1 MNAKIKILKYL
12 EITNNCC
19 SSLQYISKLLNIL
32 DIFDFE
38 TVKNFYLTYK
48 DRKKDIKI
56 NNKLSV
62 SINYIL
68 TRNFEF
74 LEKID
79 DSFFIHLLIDNEEYF
94 ELSDTLELRLI
105 EIINKS
111 SVLDIKLYK
120 YITKY
125 HNNLILTETSAKYI
139 FDVSKLMSYTKND
152 IKVIRQILLKNRET
166 KTKEEIIKYIKT
178 QGCINNIIL
187 YNCFILQIYNVSYI
201 SNIDIAT
208 VKKIFCYSHFIEHIN
223 KSRILQRYF
232 VSLRDLDCMLKY
244 PEYAI
249 IDDLIKYC
257 NDKSE
262 EKISSCLDGLQDTNV
277 KNNLHNDQNKHTQVD
292 FPIQEILVMYLINKK
307 HTTICDIQQIINKLG
322 LENKLLIEFFKI
334 KGYDL
339 QEIDPKRI
347 KLNDHDN
354 SENDKLKKS
363 TSIVDRVN
371 ARVLSL
377 QKIKDSYPIH
387 NNIEISLLAD
397 AHDDILF
404 DKNRFFMNID
414 MYLKRIHNK
423 EFSSDEVCNLI
434 DLIFEILDFK
444 RTCNLVLDILKSYR
458 ASVIEKIQIN
468 LLKVLDD
475 GFFEVEYFEN
485 IRNLYNKLLV
495 LSNTSKTKKNNDTIL
510 IKLSKYCNF
519 FDKEIHIGNIKK

>member
-1 MNAKIKILKYL
+1 
-12 EITNNCC
+12 
-19 SSLQYISKLLNIL
+19 
-32 DIFDFE
+32 
-38 TVKNFYLTYK
+38 
-48 DRKKDIKI
+48 
-56 NNKLSV
+56 
-62 SINYIL
+62 
-68 TRNFEF
+68 
-74 LEKID
+74 
-79 DSFFIHLLIDNEEYF
+79 
-94 ELSDTLELRLI
+94 
-105 EIINKS
+105 
-111 SVLDIKLYK
+111 
-120 YITKY
+120 
-125 HNNLILTETSAKYI
+125 
-139 FDVSKLMSYTKND
+139 
-152 IKVIRQILLKNRET
+152 
-166 KTKEEIIKYIKT
+166 
-178 QGCINNIIL
+178 
-187 YNCFILQIYNVSYI
+187 
-201 SNIDIAT
+201 
-208 VKKIFCYSHFIEHIN
+208 
-223 KSRILQRYF
+223 
-232 VSLRDLDCMLKY
+232 
-244 PEYAI
+244 
-249 IDDLIKYC
+249 
-257 NDKSE
+257 
-262 EKISSCLDGLQDTNV
+262 
-277 KNNLHNDQNKHTQVD
+277 
-292 FPIQEILVMYLINKK
+292 
-307 HTTICDIQQIINKLG
+307 LG